1 MLFVT
6 FFSIIASVTKRCL
19 TAMFYD
25 FVKISFKALAERSL
39 KKPCLYHNAIQ
50 TAHWNYPMLFTFVE
64 IYKMYLNHALFAFV
78 EKNLRLNLLIPM
90 CCLNCFVISY
100 KYLQDFLKNILR

>member
-6 FFSIIASVTKRCL
+6 FFSIIASVTKQCL

-39 KKPCLYHNAIQ
+39 KNPRLYHNAIQ
-50 TAHWNYPMLFTFVE
+50 TAHWN
-64 IYKMYLNHALFAFV
+64 
-78 EKNLRLNLLIPM
+78 
-90 CCLNCFVISY
+90 
-100 KYLQDFLKNILR
+100 